1 MLYYIQCFS
10 IFFFYTA
17 SAFGIDKDA
26 PPTTIHTTPK
36 YMLMLHVFQV
46 VSVKS
51 SVFIEVILMKPV
63 RMCFACMSTSA
74 FWLNS
79 C

>member
-1 MLYYIQCFS
+1 MKTLHWKFIITGQSLQGPSRTFS
-10 IFFFYTA
+10 V
-17 SAFGIDKDA
+17 
-26 PPTTIHTTPK
+26 
-36 YMLMLHVFQV
+36 MLHVFQV

-51 SVFIEVILMKPV
+51 SVFIEVIPMKPV
-63 RMCFACMSTSA
+63 RMYFACMSTSA